1 MSRLAEALAAAA
13 HDLDDLGATWAL
25 VGGLAVSTWCD
36 PRLTRDID
44 VAVSVT
50 SDKDAERLVR
60 DLQERGYEPIELI
73 EQEATA
79 RLATAR
85 LVRHERPAILIDVLF
100 ASSGIEAEIV
110 SAALT
115 TEVFAGV
122 HVPVASRAH
131 LIAMKLLA
139 RDDRQRPQD
148 HDDLIALL
156 RDAGDADLSETRRA
170 VALITERGF
179 NRHRDLRRS
188 LDELLQSHRSS
199 GSTEGN

>member
-1 MSRLAEALAAAA
+1 VSRLAEALAAAA
-13 HDLDDLGATWAL
+13 QDLHELGATWAL

-44 VAVSVT
+44 IAVSVP

-60 DLQERGYEPIELI
+60 DLQQRGYEKLELI

-85 LVRHERPAILIDVLF
+85 LVRRDLPAILIDVLF

-110 SAALT
+110 SAART
-115 TEVFAGV
+115 TEVFPGV

-131 LIAMKLLA
+131 LMAMKLLA
-139 RDDRQRPQD
+139 RDDRP
-148 HDDLIALL
+148 A
-156 RDAGDADLSETRRA
+156 SP
-170 VALITERGF
+170 
-179 NRHRDLRRS
+179 
-188 LDELLQSHRSS
+188 
-199 GSTEGN
+199 GSR

>member
-1 MSRLAEALAAAA
+1 VSRLAEALAAAA
-13 HDLDDLGATWAL
+13 QDLHELGATWAL

-44 VAVSVT
+44 IAVSVA

-60 DLQERGYEPIELI
+60 DLQQRGYEKLELI

-85 LVRHERPAILIDVLF
+85 LVRRDLPAILIDVLF

-110 SAALT
+110 SAART
-115 TEVFAGV
+115 TEVFPGV

-131 LIAMKLLA
+131 LMAMKLLA
-139 RDDRQRPQD
+139 RDDRP
-148 HDDLIALL
+148 A
-156 RDAGDADLSETRRA
+156 SP
-170 VALITERGF
+170 
-179 NRHRDLRRS
+179 
-188 LDELLQSHRSS
+188 
-199 GSTEGN
+199 GSR